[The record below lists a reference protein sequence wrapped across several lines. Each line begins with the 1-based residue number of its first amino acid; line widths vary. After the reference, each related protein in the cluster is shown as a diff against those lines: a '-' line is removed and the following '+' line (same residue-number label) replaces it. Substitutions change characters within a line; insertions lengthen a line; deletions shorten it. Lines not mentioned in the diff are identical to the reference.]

1 MALIATKPTPSH
13 HPIQLH
19 LLHMLHFS
27 NARLNVFLLLPF
39 HRIIDPWSSSLKI
52 MGILKDTDV
61 IYAIF
66 IDLKSGC
73 LQFNLTSS
81 QWSHILVH
89 CYDFILHAVAHIAS
103 LPWKISLVLYSSTG
117 WQLTMSHGCCKVHR
131 CLLKVCKNQYRHNY
145 VMGQNH
151 PGFLFRNL
159 QTCVLRIF
167 SHKTSAF
174 PIGCTSEH
182 MLWCMILDHVIT

>member
-1 MALIATKPTPSH
+1 
-13 HPIQLH
+13 
-19 LLHMLHFS
+19 
-27 NARLNVFLLLPF
+27 
-39 HRIIDPWSSSLKI
+39 

-61 IYAIF
+61 INAIF

-151 PGFLFRNL
+151 PGFLFRTL

-167 SHKTSAF
+167 SHETSAF

-182 MLWCMILDHVIT
+182 ICSWCIILDHVITKHVEGDMFLIWLHWRLDNGSIALYYISLLSGLGIIA

>member
-1 MALIATKPTPSH
+1 
-13 HPIQLH
+13 
-19 LLHMLHFS
+19 
-27 NARLNVFLLLPF
+27 
-39 HRIIDPWSSSLKI
+39 

-61 IYAIF
+61 IYAIL
-66 IDLKSGC
+66 INLKSGC

-81 QWSHILVH
+81 QWSHILILMY

-151 PGFLFRNL
+151 PGFLFRNS
-159 QTCVLRIF
+159 QTCVLRNFFTQNITI
-167 SHKTSAF
+167 SDWLYIWTY
-174 PIGCTSEH
+174 
-182 MLWCMILDHVIT
+182 MLLMYYPGSCDYITCGSRYVSKLTTLTAW